1 MKLSLLYHIR
11 EHLDLNLKKK
21 KTNKKYTHT
30 QTKQTN
36 KITKSLCIALTPP
49 GYKSSVLEMQREL
62 PLSLCDVSGVESQLI
77 LLALR

>member
-21 KTNKKYTHT
+21 KKNTHTHT

-49 GYKSSVLEMQREL
+49 GYKSSVQETQREL
-62 PLSLCDVSGVESQLI
+62 PLS
-77 LLALR
+77 